1 MNPKIKKVEQEI
13 DKIKDKISTY
23 QARLRELEKQ
33 KTDLENADIVALF
46 RGENLS
52 EGEFAAFV
60 QSLRKKNSPVPT
72 GQPIKEEMEIED

>member
-1 MNPKIKKVEQEI
+1 
-13 DKIKDKISTY
+13 
-23 QARLRELEKQ
+23 LEKQ